1 MAIFETPAQADA
13 FCALIALG
21 FIAVAIPDYKESKGL
36 PIRKYVRTHSKKQ
49 SYILYHDG
57 RTDAEEDVRHAE
69 LRTRLAA
76 LGVDLSFA
84 TQSAG
89 DKPLAPIILGQTDYS
104 VLQGDILGDVRGL
117 VNRLEQA
124 VNVQKGLPLRGAYV
138 GGLFSGDG
146 TAELL
151 DPSILY
157 CYPPEY
163 RDYSK
168 NVEQSYQSAK
178 RVTLAVRDFLDEEFQ
193 NGACSR
199 NDRSTLRRADP
210 LPKRTP
216 MPESTENANLFAS
229 IHGMTQS
236 IFHYGGTSD
245 VSKVN
250 MELALSE
257 DTSKVA
263 SCIPCSMFMW
273 ANGVPA
279 TATHFG
285 RGDNWNFPSGVVVE
299 MKKCTGPNDDWTL
312 RGLPNVRNW
321 MHLVWASYDAG
332 LKCLTEY
339 FGKTGSAPSAA
350 MAHALGLSGQE
361 TYNKIPLMFLE
372 ALTFESSFL
381 NKMLNTLPAV

>member
-21 FIAVAIPDYKESKGL
+21 FITVAIPDYQAPEGL
-36 PIRKYVRTHSKKQ
+36 PIREYMRTRSKKQ

-57 RTDAEEDVRHAE
+57 RTDAEEDARHAE

-84 TQSAG
+84 TQEAG
-89 DKPLAPIILGQTDYS
+89 DKSLAPVIFGQTDLS
-104 VLQGDILGDVRGL
+104 VLQGDILENARGL
-117 VNRLEQA
+117 VNRLELD
-124 VNVQKGLPLRGAYV
+124 VNGVKSLPLRGAYV
-138 GGLFSGDG
+138 GGLFSGAD

-163 RDYSK
+163 RNYSDT
-168 NVEQSYQSAK
+168 VEQSYQSAK
-178 RVTLAVRDFLDEEFQ
+178 CVTEAVQDFLDEEFKG
-193 NGACSR
+193 GACSKKGG
-199 NDRSTLRRADP
+199 SILRRAVS
-210 LPKRTP
+210 LPRRTP
-216 MPESTENANLFAS
+216 MPESTENAKLFGS

-236 IFHYGGTSD
+236 MIHYGRSAD
-245 VSKVN
+245 SRQVN

-257 DTSKVA
+257 DTNKVA
-263 SCIPCSMFMW
+263 SCIPCSIFMW
-273 ANGVPA
+273 ANGIPA

-285 RGDNWNFPSGVVVE
+285 RGDNWNFPFPIFE
-299 MKKCTGPNDDWTL
+299 EIKKCAGPDDDQVL
-312 RGLPNVRNW
+312 RGRPDVRNW
-321 MHLVWASYDAG
+321 MNLVWASYDAG
-332 LKCLTEY
+332 RTCLTKY
-339 FGKTGSAPSAA
+339 FGRTGSAPSAA
-350 MAHALGLSGQE
+350 IAHALGLNGQE

-381 NKMLNTLPAV
+381 NKMLATLPAV